1 MRKKIAVGII
11 SIWMLYNLVAL
22 FYYLDFNRYAT
33 SLVRG
38 RNYSA
43 DSIAYQLLTHLD
55 SLNLP
60 PNTDIILHGEVDNW
74 GGQIEKMI
82 VYPNAFLNQSLLL
95 IDEPSTQNTALFYW
109 AASISNGTLAE
120 LWCSE
125 TPLQEEDLHE
135 YTASEQFE
143 QIEFLTLYTH
153 PKKFLKYSWCNETE
167 LIGYYHS
174 AYRNFV

>member
-1 MRKKIAVGII
+1 MRKKIVVGII

-38 RNYSA
+38 RNDST

-60 PNTDIILHGEVDNW
+60 PNKDIILYGEVESW
-74 GGQIEKMI
+74 GGQVEKMI
-82 VYPNAFLNQSLLL
+82 VYPNAFLNQSFLLV
-95 IDEPSTQNTALFYW
+95 DKSSSQSTSLYYW

-120 LWCSE
+120 LWSSK
-125 TPLQEEDLHE
+125 TPLQEDDLHK
-135 YTASEQFE
+135 YTGLEQFE

-153 PKKFLKYSWCNETE
+153 PIKFLKYSWWNDTE
-167 LIGYYHS
+167 LIGYYNS
-174 AYRNFV
+174 AYRKFV